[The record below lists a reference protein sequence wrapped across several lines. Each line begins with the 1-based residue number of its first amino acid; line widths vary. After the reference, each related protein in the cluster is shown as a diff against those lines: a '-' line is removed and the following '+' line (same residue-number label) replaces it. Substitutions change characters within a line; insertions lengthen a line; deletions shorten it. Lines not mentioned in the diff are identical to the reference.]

1 MTPRIEQ
8 PDQSIEAE
16 VLKAETQAAMDTLQ
30 ELQAQFEVVS
40 AEARF
45 RWSRILSMADEI
57 GRD

>member
-40 AEARF
+40 AEARS

>member
-16 VLKAETQAAMDTLQ
+16 VLKAETQAAIDTLQ

-40 AEARF
+40 AEAR
-45 RWSRILSMADEI
+45 SR
-57 GRD
+57 

>member
-1 MTPRIEQ
+1 MSCPPEVWKPTNLMTPRIEQ

-40 AEARF
+40 AEAR
-45 RWSRILSMADEI
+45 SR
-57 GRD
+57 